1 MKNQHIK
8 DERKQNM
15 QQTSVTG
22 MPLPHEDEEGTPI
35 PVTIPVALG
44 ARTHAVFTTRLGGIS
59 EDAFASL
66 NLGGRAG
73 DSVEAVASNRAALQR
88 ALQADLSLV
97 KQVHGSEVFDADSIV
112 DSWNT
117 PYGFDAT
124 GFADSNVCIEA
135 DAQVATACSL
145 ALGMFA
151 ADCLPV
157 LLADDEAG
165 IIAAAHCGRKGL
177 MAGVLD
183 STVEAMC
190 KKGAE
195 CSRITAVLGP
205 CICGNCYEVGESIAR
220 DFEKRYPQ
228 TVTKTRFGGLG
239 IDIAEAARI
248 DLALAGVAN
257 IVDALPRATAATQYL
272 AEDEELSTIC
282 QVDGEG
288 ASLPERL
295 QNLQNP
301 MCTLENPLWYSHR
314 RSQLAGKSH
323 EGRLLALVIRDK

>member
-1 MKNQHIK
+1 
-8 DERKQNM
+8 M
-15 QQTSVTG
+15 QETSVTG
-22 MPLPHEDEEGTPI
+22 MPLPHEDEDGTPI

-44 ARTHAVFTTRLGGIS
+44 THTHAVFTTRLGGIS
-59 EDAFASL
+59 EGSFASL

-73 DSVEAVASNRAALQR
+73 DSAQAVASNRAALQK

-97 KQVHGSEVFDADSIV
+97 AQVHSREVFDADSVV

-117 PYGFDAT
+117 SYGSDAT
-124 GFADSNVCIEA
+124 GFADSQLRIEA
-135 DAQVATACSL
+135 DAQVSTACSL

-165 IIAAAHCGRKGL
+165 VIAAAHCGRKGL

-183 STVEAMC
+183 AAIEAMC
-190 KKGAE
+190 EKGAE
-195 CSRITAVLGP
+195 RSRITAVLGP
-205 CICGNCYEVGESIAR
+205 CICGDCYEVGESIAR

-228 TVTKTRFGGLG
+228 TVTKTRFGGIG
-239 IDIAEAARI
+239 IDIAGAARI

-257 IVDALPRATAATQYL
+257 IVDALPRVTAATQYL
-272 AEDEELSTIC
+272 SEDEELRTIC
-282 QVDGEG
+282 EVDGEG
-288 ASLPERL
+288 DSLPERL

-314 RSQLAGKSH
+314 RASLAGKSH